1 MTSLSNI
8 ARQIIKERN
17 LVYSP
22 KLFIET
28 LQEVKSNPKY
38 INYNKIRGSY
48 LNSIVPP
55 QKKYL
60 YSFMN
65 INLTTDKR
73 LN

>member
-1 MTSLSNI
+1 METLSNI

-22 KLFIET
+22 KLFVET
-28 LQEVKSNPKY
+28 LDEVKLNPKY

-48 LNSIVPP
+48 LNSIVPS

>member
-1 MTSLSNI
+1 MKTLSNI

-38 INYNKIRGSY
+38 INYNKIRGNY